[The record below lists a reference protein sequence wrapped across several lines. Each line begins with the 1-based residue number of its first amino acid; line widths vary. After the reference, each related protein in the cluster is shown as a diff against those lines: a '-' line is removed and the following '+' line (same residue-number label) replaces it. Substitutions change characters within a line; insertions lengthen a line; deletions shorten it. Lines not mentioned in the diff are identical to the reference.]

1 MKVAGNNRIG
11 NQAIRKASPK
21 GAASGGFSVAS
32 TAPAPTTE
40 SAATVS
46 TASPVASVDAL
57 LAIQEVPNERESK
70 RQAVRRGGDML
81 DILDEIRMGILMGS
95 VPQNRL
101 EQLVRLVEKRRDEFL
116 DPNLSAV
123 LDEIELRARVEL
135 AKLDKVP
142 R

>member
-21 GAASGGFSVAS
+21 GTASGGFSVA
-32 TAPAPTTE
+32 APAAAPTTDN
-40 SAATVS
+40 AASIS

-57 LAIQEVPNERESK
+57 LAIQEVPNEREGK
-70 RQAVRRGGDML
+70 RRAVKHGTDML

-101 EQLVRLVEKRRDEFL
+101 EQLVRLVEKRRDDFL

-123 LDEIELRARVEL
+123 LDEVELRARVEL